1 MSFVKT
7 LATLAVGFAA
17 AKGYDKYKTAGGM
30 EGVKDSMRKNPQL
43 AGMQDQAFETME
55 KMGIPTAQLR
65 NMAEQFLGNAEVA
78 QDKAAAGMGGLMAA
92 LGGGMAAG
100 ASQTGQMVDAMT
112 GNSMATD
119 AMEENAKLMIRTM
132 IMAAKADGEI
142 DDEEREKILSS
153 MGDIGPEERAF
164 IEEEMRRPVDPM
176 ALAADTT
183 EQMKAQ
189 VYATAVMAVRV
200 DTLSEA
206 QFLTDLG
213 NALGLSEETKNRVH
227 AAMGVS

>member
-17 AKGYDKYKTAGGM
+17 AKGYDKYKTSGGM
-30 EGVKDSMRKNPQL
+30 EGVKDALQNNPQL

-55 KMGIPTAQLR
+55 KMGLPTEQLR
-65 NMAEQFLGNAEVA
+65 GMAEQFLG
-78 QDKAAAGMGGLMAA
+78 KAGGATEGAASGLGGLMAA

-100 ASQTGQMVDAMT
+100 ASQTGQMIDAMT
-112 GNSMATD
+112 GTTAATD
-119 AMEENAKLMIRTM
+119 LMEENAKLMIRTM
-132 IMAAKADGEI
+132 IMAARADGEI
-142 DDEEREKILSS
+142 DAEEREKILSS
-153 MGDIGPEERAF
+153 VGDIDEAERAF
-164 IEEEMRRPVDPM
+164 IQAEMDRPVDPM

-183 EQMKAQ
+183 DQMKAQ

-206 QFLTDLG
+206 RFLTDLA
-213 NALGLSEETKNRVH
+213 NALGLSEEARERVH